1 MATTGQI
8 RKVTTYL
15 FHQNGLWACHSHQGA
30 QCGRLWCAP
39 GELRRRPGYLLGHLV
54 AVYHDHGVGDRAEIE
69 KHEGRV
75 SQLLGHRGEDRIW
88 QEIVSRLVQSHP
100 EARSDLRTMMPLW
113 GASLGEF
120 VDDLQVTP
128 KKGGLELGKLCK
140 LLEPALS
147 YCREQVC
154 SH

>member
-1 MATTGQI
+1 M
-8 RKVTTYL
+8 
-15 FHQNGLWACHSHQGA
+15 
-30 QCGRLWCAP
+30 
-39 GELRRRPGYLLGHLV
+39 

-100 EARSDLRTMMPLW
+100 EAPSDLRTMMPLW
-113 GASLGEF
+113 GPSLGEF

-140 LLEPALS
+140 LLEPALP

-154 SH
+154 SHEWEGQEEEIRHCSVWNDKDGKADGNKGEQ